1 MIDYKTSNI
10 IMVVQS
16 LGFLILLGTN
26 NGIYGLLPAKCL
38 SVAIY
43 HHLIAIL

>member
-1 MIDYKTSNI
+1 MIGYKIINI

-16 LGFLILLGTN
+16 LGFLILLEMN
-26 NGIYGLLPAKCL
+26 NDIYELLPAKCL